1 MVVLVGLLEMLV
13 DFVEVLNGLLVV
25 VVCLVVV
32 QGMVTY
38 KMILECRHLVSRD
51 VRERTVTQDGVSIQ
65 EHAVLKKSSARS
77 SSCAKR

>member
-32 QGMVTY
+32 LGMVTY
-38 KMILECRHLVSRD
+38 KMMLECRHW
-51 VRERTVTQDGVSIQ
+51 GV
-65 EHAVLKKSSARS
+65 
-77 SSCAKR
+77 KRR